1 MKPVRAFETNSTLV
15 GLQLGGGIL
24 LVIVG
29 IILLMRGGPGMPL
42 GIGVLMAIVGM
53 WNMKHEPVRLYQD
66 HMELKFAPAT
76 GLKLIRYRDLIR
88 MEGASD
94 KARNLFFR
102 DAGQEKKLQ
111 LRLDTINAAER
122 PRLIVML
129 EQKIRENN
137 SGGNPPEL
145 R

>member
-1 MKPVRAFETNSTLV
+1 MKPVRAFETNSTVV
-15 GLQLGGGIL
+15 GVQLGGGIL

-29 IILLMRGGPGMPL
+29 IILLMRDGPGMPL
-42 GIGVLMAIVGM
+42 GLGVLMVIVGM

-66 HMELKFAPAT
+66 HMELKSAPAA
-76 GLKLIRYRDLIR
+76 GLKLIRYRDLVRI
-88 MEGASD
+88 EGDSN
-94 KARNLFFR
+94 KARDLFFR
-102 DAGQEKKLQ
+102 DGGQEKKLK
-111 LRLDTINAAER
+111 LRLDTINAEDR

-137 SGGNPPEL
+137 SGDNPPEL